1 MPNEGAGAALW
12 PPRQR
17 TFADAWSSDNP
28 TFRREEELIPAL
40 GFRIV
45 LKPLPKLDSR
55 RFCLAQ
61 TVCSVLCTS

>member
-1 MPNEGAGAALW
+1 M
-12 PPRQR
+12 QR